1 MKASVRPIALMAAL
15 AALSVVHS
23 SAAEPQ
29 MRVRA
34 KPFCHRFGEELAVQS
49 IIDVDYRYP
58 KGAAETMGRSSERVR
73 QLWSITC
80 SLGTRQCEAVLVNV
94 SRIERGEELEL
105 EDVAKVK
112 GMSVAAQTGA
122 VVTLVWGPYRTLVLD
137 LKARTIEYRESG
149 PAAEGRGVGACGP
162 G

>member
-1 MKASVRPIALMAAL
+1 MAAVLPLAVMAAL
-15 AALSVVHS
+15 ATLSVVQA

-29 MRVRA
+29 VRVRA
-34 KPFCHRFGEELAVQS
+34 KPFCHRFGEDLAIQS

-58 KGAAETMGRSSERVR
+58 KEAAGIMGRSSERVR

-80 SLGTRQCEAVLVNV
+80 SLETRQCEAVLINV

-105 EDVAKVK
+105 GDVAKVK
-112 GMSVAAQTGA
+112 GMSVAAQTVA
-122 VVTLVWGPYRTLVLD
+122 VVTLVWAPYRTLVLD